1 MRFIR
6 ENRNQFKVKRMCSV
20 LGVSQE
26 GYYRWLKRKP
36 SQRQMEDQKLLDRII
51 QIHESSGKRY
61 GSPKILDELRK
72 QGFKCGHKRVER
84 LMHENAIKSII
95 VKKRKPH
102 SGSVKPEEASENLLN
117 RNFTVTE
124 RNKVWVTDIT
134 YIKAITQWLYL
145 CVFLDL
151 HSRKIVGWSVSKNP
165 DTRLVISALS
175 MACEKEQPNTGL
187 LIHSDRGTQYGSKEY
202 RKALDDNN
210 FLQSM
215 SRTGNCWD
223 NACAESF
230 FHIIKSE
237 ELNWV
242 KVEGIGHLHKVVFRY
257 IELFYN
263 RIRTHSTLGYLSP
276 IQFEN
281 KKSA

>member
-6 ENRNQFKVKRMCSV
+6 ENRNLFKVKRMCRV
-20 LGVSQE
+20 LGVSEE
-26 GYYRWLKRKP
+26 GYYRWLKRPP
-36 SQRQMEDQKLLDRII
+36 SNRGREDQVILDSII

-61 GSPKILDELRK
+61 GSPKILEELKK

-84 LMHENAIKSII
+84 LMSENRIKSIA
-95 VKKRKPH
+95 VKKKKPH
-102 SGSVKPEEASENLLN
+102 GGSVKAEEASENLLN
-117 RNFTVTE
+117 RNFTVME

-134 YIKAITQWLYL
+134 YIKAVSHWLYL

-151 HSRKIVGWSVSKNP
+151 YSRKVVGWSVSRNP
-165 DTRLVISALS
+165 DARLVLSALN
-175 MACEKEQPNTGL
+175 MACEREKPDPGL
-187 LIHSDRGTQYGSKEY
+187 MIHSDRGTQYGSKEY
-202 RKALDDNN
+202 RKALGDRK
-210 FLQSM
+210 FTQSM

-223 NACAESF
+223 NACIESF
-230 FHIIKSE
+230 FHLIKGE
-237 ELNWV
+237 ELNQV
-242 KVEGIGHLHKVVFRY
+242 KIEGILHLQKVVFRY